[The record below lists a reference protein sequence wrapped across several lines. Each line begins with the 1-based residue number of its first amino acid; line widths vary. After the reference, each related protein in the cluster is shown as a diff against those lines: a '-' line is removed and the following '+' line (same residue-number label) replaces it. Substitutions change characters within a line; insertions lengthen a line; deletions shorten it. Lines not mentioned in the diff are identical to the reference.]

1 MSIRQ
6 SPDRSANR
14 SLVYGIYGAILTAA
28 IHFGTVTSKH
38 FDFLIRDA
46 EFYIVLVTIL
56 VVMVL
61 SVLDFRQGMHAI
73 RHMKEP
79 HGKYT
84 KTMAIT
90 GITLGAADLLPAL
103 IILAIMVETFLLK
116 FTQIGNIFDF

>member
-14 SLVYGIYGAILTAA
+14 SLMFGIYGALLTAA
-28 IHFGTVTSKH
+28 IHFGTATSKH

-56 VVMVL
+56 IIMTL

-79 HGKYT
+79 HWKYA

-90 GITLGAADLLPAL
+90 GITLGVAELLPAL
-103 IILAIMVETFLLK
+103 IVLAIMVETFLLK
-116 FTQIGNIFDF
+116 FMQIGNLFNF